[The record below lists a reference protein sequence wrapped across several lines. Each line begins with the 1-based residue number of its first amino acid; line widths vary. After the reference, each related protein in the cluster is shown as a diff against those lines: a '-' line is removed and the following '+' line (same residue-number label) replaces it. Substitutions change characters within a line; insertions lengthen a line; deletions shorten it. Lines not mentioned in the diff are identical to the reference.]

1 MPKANH
7 IIGIKYRNN
16 KQSQIL
22 PNCHTEIFGM
32 IIVIAILNP
41 NAAVTNIIGIM

>member
-16 KQSQIL
+16 EQSQKKK
-22 PNCHTEIFGM
+22 EIKN
-32 IIVIAILNP
+32 IKICQIVIQKYL
-41 NAAVTNIIGIM
+41 V